1 MNNTFDFAK
10 NKVKLLLLPII
21 IIVAGVVMY
30 FVHGG
35 FNFDVEF
42 MGGIRMQVNVGESFK
57 NADVEKIVEKAT
69 GLDAIVQAG
78 STSEVAVIK
87 LPASEST
94 QKDEANKNKAFDAS
108 S

>member
-42 MGGIRMQVNVGESFK
+42 MGGIRIQVNVG
-57 NADVEKIVEKAT
+57 
-69 GLDAIVQAG
+69 
-78 STSEVAVIK
+78 
-87 LPASEST
+87 
-94 QKDEANKNKAFDAS
+94 
-108 S
+108 